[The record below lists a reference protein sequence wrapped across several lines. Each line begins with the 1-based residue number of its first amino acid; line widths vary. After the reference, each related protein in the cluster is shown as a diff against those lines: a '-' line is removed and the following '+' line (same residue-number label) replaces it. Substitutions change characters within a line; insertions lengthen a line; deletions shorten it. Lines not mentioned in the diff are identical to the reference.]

1 MRERIVIVVVV
12 VLLSLL
18 ALAPAA
24 ATGDSVRREGSC
36 SGPGEWKLRV
46 SRESTSSIRVRFEI
60 DHVDPGDTWH
70 LFLSDNGTR
79 FFAGTRVA
87 DGGGDLRVVK
97 IAANRARADLVKASG
112 VNITAGG
119 SCEGAVRY

>member
-1 MRERIVIVVVV
+1 MRGRIVSVVVV
-12 VLLSLL
+12 VLLSTL
-18 ALAPAA
+18 ALVPAA

-46 SRESTSSIRVRFEI
+46 SRESTTRIRVRFEI
-60 DHVDPGDTWH
+60 NHVDPGDTWH

-79 FFAGTRVA
+79 FFAGTRIA

-97 IAANRARADLVKASG
+97 ITANRAGTDLVKASA
-112 VNITAGG
+112 VNTTSGG
-119 SCEGAVRY
+119 LCEGAVRY